1 MGNLQTSATWG
12 TPEIGQKQTTQWA
25 IYRSQ
30 QHGERQRQDKNKQH
44 NGQSTDTSNMGRAR
58 GRTKTSNTM
67 GNLQTPA
74 TWGGLE
80 AGQKQTTQWAIYRH
94 QQHGEG

>member
-12 TPEIGQKQTTQWA
+12 TPEVGQKQTIQWA
-25 IYRSQ
+25 IYRPQ

-58 GRTKTSNTM
+58 GRTKTNNT
-67 GNLQTPA
+67 N
-74 TWGGLE
+74 
-80 AGQKQTTQWAIYRH
+80 TTHYRH
-94 QQHGEG
+94 IKR

>member
-12 TPEIGQKQTTQWA
+12 TPEVGHKQTTQWA
-25 IYRSQ
+25 NYRPQ

-58 GRTKTSNTM
+58 GRTKTNNTM

-80 AGQKQTTQWAIYRH
+80 AGQKQATQTQHTTDN
-94 QQHGEG
+94 